1 MNKVVS
7 RTVIGIAAIAMLW
20 IVTAGILV
28 AMPAPSFTKSALALP
43 AAPPPPTCR
52 NSKTIEC
59 FRMRDGVLLSAR
71 SYPGSTKQL
80 VLLLHGLGG
89 SAAAMDDTARRLR
102 SATDAGVVSLDLRGN
117 GQSPGRWGDLAYVG
131 QYENDVADVV
141 AALRKNHPGER
152 LILAGYSMGGGIA
165 MRYAA
170 RHTLP
175 PVDGYLLFAPHL
187 GDSSPT
193 TRKILADPHEDPPIK
208 LDIPRILGLLMFN
221 RIGFTGLNHLCTM
234 YFNVKITGHLVCY
247 RFNAMRSVAPDDYKA
262 ALTADAKPLLI
273 VAGSNDEAFIAKR
286 YPDVVTLH
294 HNGHALIVPG
304 ATHDSILHSPAA
316 FIAITDWMRL
326 NFSSLQRGV
335 AGHTGSTMASKNE

>member
-1 MNKVVS
+1 MNKVIR
-7 RTVIGIAAIAMLW
+7 RTIIGVATIAMLW
-20 IVTAGILV
+20 IATAGILV
-28 AMPAPSFTKSALALP
+28 AIPAPSFTKSALVLP
-43 AAPPPPTCR
+43 AAPPPPTCHD
-52 NSKTIEC
+52 SKTIEC

-71 SYPGSTKQL
+71 RYPGNTKQL

-102 SATDAGVVSLDLRGN
+102 PATGSGVVSLDLRGN

-131 QYENDVADVV
+131 QYEDDVADVIT
-141 AALRKNHPGER
+141 ALRKDHPGER

-170 RHTLP
+170 RRTLP

-193 TRKILADPHEDPPIK
+193 ARKSPADPHKDQPIR

-221 RIGFTGLNHLCTM
+221 KIGFTGLNHLCTM
-234 YFNVKITGHLVCY
+234 YFNVKIAGHLACY
-247 RFNAMRSVAPDDYKA
+247 RFNAMRSVAPTDYKT

-273 VAGSNDEAFIAKR
+273 VAGDKDKAFIAKR
-286 YPDVVTLH
+286 YPDVVILH
-294 HNGHALIVPG
+294 HNGQALIVAG
-304 ATHDSILHSPAA
+304 ATHDSILHSPTAFAA
-316 FIAITDWMRL
+316 IGKWIR
-326 NFSSLQRGV
+326 
-335 AGHTGSTMASKNE
+335 

>member
-1 MNKVVS
+1 MNKIIR
-7 RTVIGIAAIAMLW
+7 RTIIIVATMAMLW

-28 AMPAPSFTKSALALP
+28 ALPAPSFTKSALALP
-43 AAPPPPTCR
+43 AAPPPPTCH

-71 SYPGSTKQL
+71 LYPGSTKQL

-89 SAAAMDDTARRLR
+89 SAAAMDDTARRLQ
-102 SATDAGVVSLDLRGN
+102 SATGAGVVSLDLRGN

-131 QYENDVADVV
+131 QYEDDVADVV
-141 AALRKNHPGER
+141 AIIRKNHPDQR

-187 GDSSPT
+187 GDGSPT
-193 TRKILADPHEDPPIK
+193 ARKTPVDPHVDPPIK

-234 YFNVKITGHLVCY
+234 YFNVKIAGHFACY
-247 RFNAMRSVAPDDYKA
+247 RFNAMRSVAPTDYKT
-262 ALTADAKPLLI
+262 ALTADTKPLLI
-273 VAGSNDEAFIAKR
+273 VAGSNDEAFVAKR
-286 YPDVVTLH
+286 YPDVVALH
-294 HNGHALIVPG
+294 HNGHALIIPG

-316 FIAITDWMRL
+316 FAAVKGW
-326 NFSSLQRGV
+326 LQR
-335 AGHTGSTMASKNE
+335 TSQMFSR